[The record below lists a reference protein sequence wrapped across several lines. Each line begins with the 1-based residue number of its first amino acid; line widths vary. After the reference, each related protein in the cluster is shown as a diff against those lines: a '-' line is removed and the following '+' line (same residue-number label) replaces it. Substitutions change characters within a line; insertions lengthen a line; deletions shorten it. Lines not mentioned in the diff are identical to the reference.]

1 MASMGHFTIW
11 RICAI
16 AVVWTGAA
24 FATSDSG
31 PIAAKDSVRYAK
43 LIQDARGTADSKKQI
58 ELLAEA
64 TKVFAEDGDVWL
76 RYGQSLLREKQF
88 DQAEAAYRQV
98 LRLGAF
104 QAKAAANAQYDLA
117 CLYALKGDKKSAV
130 KWLRDSLAS
139 GFRDLNH
146 LRTDSDLDALHE
158 LPEWVEIA
166 ATKDVSKMS
175 RDEGWRYDLWL
186 MDREARRIHFDPY
199 RKTPK
204 NELDRFVADL
214 NRNIP
219 KMSDEAISTA
229 FIRYMAM
236 YGDGHTGVRMAEGP
250 MRHVAP
256 VLMAQ
261 FAEGTFVIAT
271 DRANAN
277 LLGHRLD
284 AIEGQPV
291 QAIWDKMAP
300 IIRRDND
307 MTLASNIPSLMG
319 RTALLYG
326 LGLSKSPDKAT
337 YTFAGPDGKKST
349 VTLTR
354 GPQPKDI
361 AHVYDSATNPVPMYK
376 RNPDKPYWFE
386 YLPES
391 KVMYLQYNAVR
402 NDPQE
407 PLAAFADRFYKAVDE
422 NDVRALVIDARFNG
436 GGNSFLN
443 RPLVHGIIK
452 RDKINKQGSLF
463 VIIGRETFSAAQ
475 NFVTD
480 IDRECNPIFVGEPSG
495 SSPNFVGETIQFS
508 LPYSKM
514 SGSISDLY
522 WQRSWPMDERS
533 WIPPDL
539 PAPPT
544 FEAYSQNRDV
554 AMEAILEYLKS
565 D

>member
-1 MASMGHFTIW
+1 MPAMGHFTISKL
-11 RICAI
+11 CAI
-16 AVVWTGAA
+16 AAVTSAA
-24 FATSDSG
+24 ALSLGDSG
-31 PIAAKDSVRYAK
+31 AIPSKDSVRYAK
-43 LIQDARGTADSKKQI
+43 LVQEARGTADTKKQV
-58 ELLAEA
+58 ELLGEA
-64 TKVFAEDGDVWL
+64 TKVYTEDGDVWL
-76 RYGQSLLREKQF
+76 RYGQSLLREKRY
-88 DQAEAAYRQV
+88 DDAESAYRQV

-104 QAKAAANAQYDLA
+104 QAKAAANARYDLA
-117 CLYALKGDKKSAV
+117 CLYALKGDKVTAV
-130 KWLRDSLAS
+130 KWLRESLGS

-146 LRTDSDLDALHE
+146 LRTDTDLTALHD
-158 LPEWVEIA
+158 LPEWTDIA

-186 MDREARRIHFDPY
+186 MDREARRIHFAPY
-199 RKTPK
+199 RKTSK
-204 NELDRFVADL
+204 AEFDRYVADL

-236 YGDGHTGVRMAEGP
+236 FGDGHTGVRMAEGP

-256 VLMAQ
+256 ILMDQ
-261 FAEGTFVIAT
+261 FAEGIFVIAT
-271 DRANAN
+271 DRANAK
-277 LLGHRLD
+277 LLGHRLVE
-284 AIEGQPV
+284 IEGRPAQEV
-291 QAIWDKMAP
+291 WDKMAP

-307 MTLASNIPSLMG
+307 MTLASNIPSLMS

-326 LGLSKSPDKAT
+326 LGISKTPEKAT
-337 YTFAGPDGKKST
+337 YTFTDSAGKRTT
-349 VTLTR
+349 VTLNR
-354 GPQPKDI
+354 GPEPKDV
-361 AHVYDSATNPVPMYK
+361 AHAYDSATKPVPSY
-376 RNPDKPYWFE
+376 RRQADKPYWFE
-386 YLPES
+386 YLPDY

-402 NDPQE
+402 NDPKE
-407 PLAAFADRFYKAVDE
+407 PLAAFAERFYKAVDE

-452 RDKINKQGSLF
+452 RDKINQLGSLF

-495 SSPNFVGETIQFS
+495 SSPNFVGETIQFN
-508 LPYSKM
+508 LPYSKI

-522 WQRSWPMDERS
+522 WQRSWPMDERT

-554 AMEAILEYLKS
+554 AMEAILEYLS
-565 D
+565 GD